1 VEKWKKV
8 WMRQVLL
15 FGEEMQDKLRK
26 ARILV
31 VGVGGLGCFVSILLA
46 RLGVGRLVLWD
57 RGTVDPPDLH
67 SQILY
72 GPSDLGRIF
81 YPIPVYPVTVSIVAT
96 IQVNETMQMIAG
108 SLPVL
113 AGKMLLVDLR
123 DYEFELVDL

>member
-1 VEKWKKV
+1 VEKWKEV

-15 FGEEMQDKLRK
+15 VGEEMQNELRK
-26 ARILV
+26 AWILV

-57 RGTVDPPDLH
+57 KGTVDPPDLH
-67 SQILY
+67 RQILY

-81 YPIPVYPVTVSIVAT
+81 YPIPVYPVTVSIVT
-96 IQVNETMQMIAG
+96 TVQVNKAIRMIAG
-108 SLPVL
+108 FLPAF

-123 DYEFELVDL
+123 NYEFELVDL